1 MLIKKSGTYDT
12 SNRLYGRK
20 REKVWI
26 FEDQLQKW
34 GWEAMGYPSKN
45 PIFFHSKLFFQWFW
59 ETFLYAVW
67 LCSSYLRDCL
77 NIVLYPG
84 KKNQERTTRQTD
96 YMSGNVKKFGFSL
109 WKWGWEGMGLC
120 FKNPIFDSK
129 LFFHKLLENF
139 PRVVWACL
147 ICLKGAFEIV
157 CYVKKRIRNIRH
169 TYEKRST
176 KIWEEPIFFVNF
188 P

>member
-45 PIFFHSKLFFQWFW
+45 PFFSLKTFFQWFW
-59 ETFLYAVW
+59 ETFLYVVW

-96 YMSGNVKKFGFSL
+96 YMAGNAKKFAFLL
-109 WKWGWEGMGLC
+109 WKWSWEAMRLS
-120 FKNPIFDSK
+120 FKNNHFGLKTFFSQALRKFSIRRMTMFDIF
-129 LFFHKLLENF
+129 
-139 PRVVWACL
+139 
-147 ICLKGAFEIV
+147 
-157 CYVKKRIRNIRH
+157 KRRAQHRFL
-169 TYEKRST
+169 RQ
-176 KIWEEPIFFVNF
+176 
-188 P
+188 

>member
-59 ETFLYAVW
+59 ETFLYVVW

-84 KKNQERTTRQTD
+84 KK
-96 YMSGNVKKFGFSL
+96 SGTYDTSNRLYGRKREKV
-109 WKWGWEGMGLC
+109 C
-120 FKNPIFDSK
+120 IFTLKMELRSYGAILQK
-129 LFFHKLLENF
+129 QPFWTQNFFF
-139 PRVVWACL
+139 A
-147 ICLKGAFEIV
+147 
-157 CYVKKRIRNIRH
+157 
-169 TYEKRST
+169 SS
-176 KIWEEPIFFVNF
+176 
-188 P
+188 